1 MKESHVFAA
10 AAGVFFAPIVNA
22 GKTIQWDIQKNN
34 HRKAMSGKRATSTY
48 SEVITNE
55 NTEGGYFATCAIG
68 TPSQNMTMQLDTG
81 SSDIWIPWVSAIL
94 CEEYECSLGTC
105 AFALNSL

>member
-1 MKESHVFAA
+1 MKELHIFAA
-10 AAGVFFAPIVNA
+10 AAGVLFAPIANA

-55 NTEGGYFATCAIG
+55 SARGGYFATCAIG
-68 TPSQNMTMQLDTG
+68 TPSQNITMQLDTG
-81 SSDIWIPWVSAIL
+81 SSDVWVPWSSAIL
-94 CEEYECSLGTC
+94 CEEDECSLGTC
-105 AFALNSL
+105 AFALDFL